1 MRLIDCSHMKL
12 INLTPHVINLHAQ
25 GQIIVLEPSGIIA
38 RLEIECMDLADMVV
52 DGIIV
57 QIKATILKNL
67 VDMPEPQDGVCYVAS
82 AVVTK
87 RAMEL
92 DREDVFGPGELI
104 RDADGV
110 VIGCNGLALYG
121 SMA

>member
-1 MRLIDCSHMKL
+1 MKL

-25 GQIIVLEPSGIIA
+25 GEIIILEPSGVIA

-67 VDMPEPQDGVCYVAS
+67 VDMPAPQDGVCYVAS

-104 RDADGV
+104 RNKNGF
-110 VIGCNGLALYG
+110 VIGCNGLAIYG

>member
-1 MRLIDCSHMKL
+1 MKL

-25 GQIIVLEPSGIIA
+25 GQIIVLEPSGVIA

-82 AVVTK
+82 DVVTK

-92 DREDVFGPGELI
+92 DREDVFGAGDSI
-104 RDADGV
+104 RDADGN

>member
-1 MRLIDCSHMKL
+1 MKL
-12 INLTPHVINLHAQ
+12 INLTPDVISIHAQ

-92 DREDVFGPGELI
+92 DREDVFGEGKLI
-104 RDADGV
+104 RDDKGV